1 MDPATKE
8 AKSVAQSIMI
18 EVRKIIIVTMR
29 EHKLWLNLPWDMCVE
44 VGMEACF
51 KACLK
56 WDMNSIN
63 KRGYRTTLNAYMRGT
78 AYKSI
83 YYAGLTYYK
92 AGKKSINMD
101 LQEAEQLGYLP
112 PLIEEEEPTID
123 IRAKYEFI
131 FKDDQHMA
139 LAFSNL
145 CDALENGITGKRKL
159 MQSLTSHPEL
169 YTKTNGTIVQ
179 DPSYVGKLINRIY
192 RIIKDYNDDGTIPEL
207 HRKYKGWNYKE
218 PKIIKKVINT
228 RTKEV
233 WESMRIAVLYNNID
247 DFAFL
252 QEVQPLV

>member
-8 AKSVAQSIMI
+8 AKDVAQSIMI

-29 EHKLWLNLPWDMCVE
+29 EHKLWKNLPWDMCVE

-51 KACLK
+51 KALLR

-63 KRGYRTTLNAYMRGT
+63 KRGYKTTLNGYMRGT

-92 AGKKSINMD
+92 ASKKHINMD

-112 PLIEEEEPTID
+112 VIEVEEEPTID
-123 IRAKYEFI
+123 IRAKYGFI

-145 CDALENGITGKRKL
+145 CDALENGITGKRAL

-169 YTKTNGTIVQ
+169 YTKTNGTPAT
-179 DPSYVGKLINRIY
+179 DPSYVGKITNRIY
-192 RIIKDYNDDGTIPEL
+192 RIIKDYNDNGTIPIL
-207 HRKYKGWNYKE
+207 KRKYKGWNYKE
-218 PKIIKKVINT
+218 PKVTLKVINT

-233 WESMRIAVLYNNID
+233 WESMRVAVLVNNID

-252 QEVQPLV
+252 QEIQPSL